1 MYNYVL
7 KTTFRNRKNIYY
19 ILIFAI
25 LVLLFTIT
33 LNFYVSYKKMLDDS
47 FKNDILYRNILL
59 APIDKYGNVIENINE
74 IAKTDHVVSSHD
86 MKYDSLDFFVD
97 EYKKDNHEGIIEFAY
112 ADSVK
117 SVVGRNVEND
127 GELICSRNFYP
138 SFTFSTTKKF
148 YEDKEILDKEIIINE
163 KVFRRDSGEYKETKL
178 KYVKKFKVVGLFDP
192 VKTGSTLN
200 TCYAS
205 ENDMKDIYD
214 NLYSDLNPDT
224 LTSYVLTIDDYK
236 NINLVMTYLKSK
248 GYIANTQVVNDFS
261 LFNKIKMISC
271 LLVIFIIVIYY
282 ILTKLYIKKNII
294 ENYQK
299 IKLLNCLG
307 IVKKNI
313 IKMETQQII
322 ILSIVGYLVGCIIY
336 LSTIF
341 FIKKYFCNY
350 LLFNSYVINFRVYLL
365 LLSIL
370 FILIINLVTIKQLKN
385 KKIWSIK

>member
-33 LNFYVSYKKMLDDS
+33 LNFYISYKKMLDDS

-59 APIDKYGNVIENINE
+59 APINKYGNVIENINE
-74 IAKTDHVVSSHD
+74 IAKTDHVVSFHD

-117 SVVGRNVEND
+117 SVVGRNIEND

-214 NLYSDLNPDT
+214 NLYSDLNPNT

-261 LFNKIKMISC
+261 L
-271 LLVIFIIVIYY
+271 
-282 ILTKLYIKKNII
+282 
-294 ENYQK
+294 
-299 IKLLNCLG
+299 
-307 IVKKNI
+307 
-313 IKMETQQII
+313 I
-322 ILSIVGYLVGCIIY
+322 IL
-336 LSTIF
+336 
-341 FIKKYFCNY
+341 
-350 LLFNSYVINFRVYLL
+350 
-365 LLSIL
+365 
-370 FILIINLVTIKQLKN
+370 
-385 KKIWSIK
+385 

>member
-74 IAKTDHVVSSHD
+74 IAKTDHVVSFHD

-307 IVKKNI
+307 IDKKNI

-322 ILSIVGYLVGCIIY
+322 ILSIVGYLVGCTIY

-350 LLFNSYVINFRVYLL
+350 LLFNSYVISFRVYLL
-365 LLSIL
+365 LSSIL